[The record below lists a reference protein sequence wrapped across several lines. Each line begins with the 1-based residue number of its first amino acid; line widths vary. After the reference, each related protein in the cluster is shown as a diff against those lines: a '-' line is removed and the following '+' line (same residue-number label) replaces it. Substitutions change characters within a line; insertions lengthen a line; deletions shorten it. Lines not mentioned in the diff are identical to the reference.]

1 MAKAFFNK
9 RNTFFVLV
17 LLVMCLLSGCG
28 GRTQKEEADKQ
39 EEDKLRIGFSFDSF
53 LIERWEPFGQET
65 TDSGWHLAVLGRKP
79 AEDPRKGRPHE
90 RKT

>member
-39 EEDKLRIGFSFDSF
+39 EEDKLRFV
-53 LIERWEPFGQET
+53 QE
-65 TDSGWHLAVLGRKP
+65 L
-79 AEDPRKGRPHE
+79 
-90 RKT
+90 